1 MLKLVTVEA
10 QAYLRLGLM
19 SPSRKR
25 VLQAPRGTAPAGVLF
40 VPGVG
45 ANGSQFLGLKR
56 ALEPHAQWFDAFE
69 YSSLRHPSAVAE
81 DLAAYLEKV
90 APRSERLVVV
100 GHSLGGLLLRMVLQ
114 EAQIPENLLGWVSI
128 CAPLHGTWRSKLAL
142 SPSLRALAPDSA
154 LMRDVLAGAERLARL
169 EGRILTIGARYDQ
182 MISPHTSAFLDPHP
196 QLELEHVAH
205 AGSLLDR
212 RVHGAVADAVRGWLA
227 GSE

>member
-19 SPSRKR
+19 SPSRRR
-25 VLQAPRGTAPAGVLF
+25 VLQSPKGQADTGVLF

-56 ALEPHAQWFDAFE
+56 ALEPYAQWFGSFE
-69 YSSLRHPSAVAE
+69 YSSLRHPRALAE
-81 DLAAYLEKV
+81 DLAEYVEKV
-90 APRSERLVVV
+90 APRSDRLVVV

-114 EAQIPENLLGWVSI
+114 DDDVPDNVLGWVSI
-128 CAPLHGTWRSKLAL
+128 CAPLHGTWRSRLAL
-142 SPSLRALAPDSA
+142 SPGLRALAPDSDM
-154 LMRDVLAGAERLARL
+154 MRDVLAGAHRLERL

-182 MISPHTSAFLDPHP
+182 MIAPHTSAFLDPHP
-196 QLELEHVAH
+196 QLELDHVAH

-212 RVHGAVADAVRGWLA
+212 RVFGAVTDAVRRWQV
-227 GSE
+227 S